1 LIIHWSFGFLPL
13 ADFRTHIGWSTVIGI
28 GYGVYGHTQGA
39 PLETC
44 VLAGGLCSVAGMLPD
59 LDSDS
64 GRPAREMFPFVAAL
78 VPGLMN
84 DRFRQWDLSN
94 TWIAVATGGIYLG
107 IRFGVGGLF
116 KRFTVHRG
124 MWHSVPACLIA
135 GLLTFLACSQQELML
150 RLYLAVAVMLGFTV
164 HLVLDEIW
172 SVNLS
177 TTKFGLKSSW
187 GTALKFF
194 GDELWPNLLT
204 YGLLLLCGAAVYG
217 DPILMQQL
225 GYDAGYNTRQV
236 RRETRQFLRG
246 EINNVKEL
254 IEGETPPAETWR

>member
-1 LIIHWSFGFLPL
+1 M
-13 ADFRTHIGWSTVIGI
+13 ADFRTHIGWSTVVGI
-28 GYGVYGHTQGA
+28 GYGVYGHWQGA

-84 DRFRQWDLSN
+84 DRFKQWELSN

-107 IRFGVGGLF
+107 IRFGVGALF

-150 RLYLAVAVMLGFTV
+150 RIYLAVAVMLGFTV
-164 HLVLDEIW
+164 HLGLDELW
-172 SVNLS
+172 SVSLS
-177 TTKFGLKSSW
+177 TTKIGLKSSW

-194 GDELWPNLLT
+194 DDKLGPNLVT

-217 DPILMQQL
+217 DPMLMHHF
-225 GYDAGYNTRQV
+225 GYDAGYNTPEV
-236 RRETRQFLRG
+236 RRDTRQYLRG
-246 EINNVKEL
+246 EIKNARGWVDDEL
-254 IEGETPPAETWR
+254 TEERTLR

>member
-1 LIIHWSFGFLPL
+1 V
-13 ADFRTHIGWSTVIGI
+13 ADFRTHIAWSTVVGI
-28 GYGVYGHTQGA
+28 GYGVYGHLQGA
-39 PLETC
+39 PLETA

-78 VPGLMN
+78 APGLMH
-84 DRFRQWDLSN
+84 DRFRQWGLSN
-94 TWIAVATGGIYLG
+94 TWIAVATGGIYLF
-107 IRFGVGGLF
+107 IRFAIGGLF

-135 GLLTFLACSQQELML
+135 GLLTFLACSQQPMML
-150 RLYLAVAVMLGFTV
+150 RLYLSVAVMLGFTV

-172 SVNLS
+172 SISLS

-194 GDELWPNLLT
+194 DDSLGPNIVT
-204 YGLLLLCGAAVYG
+204 YGLLLLLGAAVVG
-217 DPILMQQL
+217 DPALMHYF
-225 GYDAGYNTRQV
+225 GYDAGFNTHQV
-236 RRETRQFLRG
+236 DEKSRELLRDGVESARQF
-246 EINNVKEL
+246 
-254 IEGETPPAETWR
+254 IEGGPPEEPEKWR

>member
-1 LIIHWSFGFLPL
+1 M
-13 ADFRTHIGWSTVIGI
+13 ADFRTHIAWSTVIGI

-78 VPGLMN
+78 VPGLMH
-84 DRFRQWDLSN
+84 DRFKQWELSN

-107 IRFGVGGLF
+107 IRFGIGGLF

-135 GLLTFLACSQQELML
+135 GLLTFLACGQQELML
-150 RLYLAVAVMLGFTV
+150 RLYLSMAVMLGFTV
-164 HLVLDEIW
+164 HLVLDELW
-172 SVNLS
+172 SISFS
-177 TTKFGLKSSW
+177 TKKVGLKSSW

-194 GDELWPNLLT
+194 GDELWPNFMT
-204 YGLLLLCGAAVYG
+204 YGLLVLCGLAVYG
-217 DPILMQQL
+217 DPMLMRQL

-236 RRETRQFLRG
+236 RRETRQFIRG
-246 EINNVKEL
+246 GIEDVKEWVEEEAFKQDTDGFGL
-254 IEGETPPAETWR
+254 RR

>member
-1 LIIHWSFGFLPL
+1 M
-13 ADFRTHIGWSTVIGI
+13 ADFRTHIAWSTVFGI
-28 GYGVYGHTQGA
+28 GYGVYGHWQGA

-78 VPGLMN
+78 VPGLLN
-84 DRFRQWDLSN
+84 DRFKQWELSN
-94 TWIAVATGGIYLG
+94 TWIAVATGAIYLG

-135 GLLTFLACSQQELML
+135 GLLTFLASCSQQALML
-150 RLYLAVAVMLGFTV
+150 RIYLAVAVMLGFTV
-164 HLVLDEIW
+164 HLALDELW

-177 TTKFGLKSSW
+177 TSKIGLKSSW
-187 GTALKFF
+187 GSALKFF
-194 GDELWPNLLT
+194 DDKLGPNLMT
-204 YGLLLLCGAAVYG
+204 YGLLLLCCAAAYG
-217 DPILMQQL
+217 DPMLMQHF
-225 GYDAGYNTRQV
+225 GYDAGYNTQQV
-236 RRETRQFLRG
+236 RQETRQYLRDG
-246 EINNVKEL
+246 
-254 IEGETPPAETWR
+254 IESAKGRIDQEQQTENTWR